1 MTTRTAAAMPRRPGS
16 AHQVTPHSDDGPA
29 TTTSLSGHRGT
40 YHLRMPTTGSI
51 DVPTLSRLVEDGTID
66 TVVVAFTDLQGRLM
80 GKRVTGRFFVDHVLG
95 PDGDSATGE
104 GIEACD
110 YLLTVDV
117 DMNVVEGYRFA
128 NWEAGYGDFRGRP
141 DLSTLRITPWLE
153 ATAIV
158 LADVLDNSD
167 DSPVAVSPRQ
177 VLQRQIERA
186 AERGLQVMVGSELE
200 FFAYDA
206 GYDELARSDY
216 RDLHDRTSSWYNL
229 DYHVLQTTKDEP
241 LIRALRNGMLAAG
254 LPVEFSKG
262 EAAPGQHELN
272 LRYADALTMADNH
285 TIYKNGAK
293 EIAHLQDKAITFMA
307 KPKIDEPGSS
317 CHIHSSIW
325 SLDGEPLCPS
335 DDPADPYGMSPL
347 FRAWMGGLLAHSS
360 ELSLCFA
367 PFVNSYKRFQPGS
380 WAPTGV
386 VWSPDNRT
394 CGLRLV
400 GHGAGM
406 RVESRIPGADCN
418 PYIAFAAI
426 IAAGLDGIDRG
437 LDCGDPFTGNAY
449 TADVERIPWNI
460 VEAID
465 AFERST
471 FAHEAFGDDVHF
483 HLLHTAKQE
492 WIASNNVVTEWELRR
507 NFERI

>member
-1 MTTRTAAAMPRRPGS
+1 MTTT
-16 AHQVTPHSDDGPA
+16 
-29 TTTSLSGHRGT
+29 GT
-40 YHLRMPTTGSI
+40 I
-51 DVPTLSRLVEDGTID
+51 DLPTLARLVDAGEID

-80 GKRVTGRFFVDHVLG
+80 GKRVTGRFFLDHVVG
-95 PDGDSATGE
+95 PDGAAGE

-117 DMNVVEGYRFA
+117 EMNVVEGYRFA

-141 DLSTLRITPWLE
+141 DLSTLRVTPWLE
-153 ATAIV
+153 GTALV
-158 LADVLDNSD
+158 LADVLDNATD
-167 DSPVAVSPRQ
+167 APVAVSPRQ
-177 VLQRQIERA
+177 VLQHQIERA
-186 AERGLQVMVGSELE
+186 AERGIQVMVGSELE

-206 GYDELARSDY
+206 PYDELARTHY
-216 RDLHDRTSSWYNL
+216 RTLDERTSSWYNL

-241 LIRALRNGMLAAG
+241 LIRAIRNGMLDAG
-254 LPVEFSKG
+254 LPIEFSKG
-262 EAAPGQHELN
+262 EAAPGQHEIN

-285 TIYKNGAK
+285 TIYKNGTK
-293 EIAHLQDKAITFMA
+293 EIAHGQGKAVTFMA
-307 KPKIDEPGSS
+307 KPRIDEPGSS

-325 SLDGEPLCPS
+325 SLGGQPLCPG
-335 DDPADPYGMSPL
+335 DGPYDTGPQ
-347 FRAWMGGLLAHSS
+347 FRAWMGGLLAHSR

-367 PFVNSYKRFQPGS
+367 PFVNSYKRYQPGS
-380 WAPTGV
+380 WAPTAV

-418 PYIAFAAI
+418 PYIAFAAV

-437 LDCGDPFTGNAY
+437 LDCGDPFQGNGY
-449 TADVERIPWNI
+449 TATDVERIPWNI
-460 VEAID
+460 VEAI
-465 AFERST
+465 
-471 FAHEAFGDDVHF
+471 EAFRSSELAVAAFGEDVHF
-483 HLLHTAKQE
+483 HLLHTAEQE
-492 WIASNNVVTEWELRR
+492 WRASNNVVTEWELRR

>member
-1 MTTRTAAAMPRRPGS
+1 MSVPS
-16 AHQVTPHSDDGPA
+16 
-29 TTTSLSGHRGT
+29 
-40 YHLRMPTTGSI
+40 TGKI
-51 DVPTLSRLVEDGTID
+51 DVTTLARLVDTGEID
-66 TVVVAFTDLQGRLM
+66 TVVVAFTDLQGRLL
-80 GKRVTGRFFVDHVLG
+80 GKRVTGAFFLDHVLG
-95 PDGDSATGE
+95 DGGDPASGE

-141 DLSTLRITPWLE
+141 DISTLCVTPWLE
-153 ATAIV
+153 GTALV
-158 LADVLDNSD
+158 LADVVDNTD

-177 VLQRQIERA
+177 VLRRQVERA
-186 AERGLQVMVGSELE
+186 AERGLQVMMGSELE
-200 FFAYDA
+200 FFAYDV
-206 GYDELARSDY
+206 GYDDLARNHY
-216 RDLHDRTSSWYNL
+216 RDLGDRTSSWYNL

-272 LRYADALTMADNH
+272 LRYSDALTMADHH

-293 EIAHLQDKAITFMA
+293 EIAHLQGKAITFMA
-307 KPKIDEPGSS
+307 KPRIDEPGSS

-325 SLDGEPLCPS
+325 SLDGEPLCPGGS
-335 DDPADPYGMSPL
+335 GENAPHGMSRQ
-347 FRAWMGGLLAHSS
+347 FRAWMGGILAHSR

-367 PFVNSYKRFQPGS
+367 PYVNSYKRYQPDS
-380 WAPTGV
+380 WAPTAV

-418 PYIAFAAI
+418 PYIAFAAV
-426 IAAGLDGIDRG
+426 IAAGLDGIDQG
-437 LDCGDPFTGNAY
+437 LDCGDPFVGNAY
-449 TADVERIPWNI
+449 AADDVERIPWNI

-465 AFERST
+465 AFERSEM
-471 FAHEAFGDDVHF
+471 ANEAFGDDVHF
-483 HLLHTAKQE
+483 HLLHTARAE
-492 WIASNNVVTEWELRR
+492 WQAFNNTVTEWELRR

>member
-1 MTTRTAAAMPRRPGS
+1 
-16 AHQVTPHSDDGPA
+16 V
-29 TTTSLSGHRGT
+29 TTTGL
-40 YHLRMPTTGSI
+40 I
-51 DVPTLSRLVEDGTID
+51 DVPTLARLVDDDVID
-66 TVVVAFTDLQGRLM
+66 TVVVAFVDVQGRLM
-80 GKRVTGRFFVDHVLG
+80 GKRVTGRFFLDHVVGTVG
-95 PDGDSATGE
+95 PDGVGNGE

-117 DMNVVEGYRFA
+117 DMNVLEGFEYSD
-128 NWEAGYGDFRGRP
+128 WEGGYGDFRARP

-153 ATAIV
+153 ATALV
-158 LADVLDNSD
+158 LCDVVDNQSGA
-167 DSPVAVSPRQ
+167 PVPVSPRQ

-186 AERGLQVMVGSELE
+186 AERGLVVKFGSELE
-200 FFAYDA
+200 FFAYDRP
-206 GYDELARSDY
+206 YDELARDSY
-216 RDLHDRTSSWYNL
+216 RTLEQSTSSWYNL
-229 DYHVLQTTKDEP
+229 DYHVFQTTKDEP
-241 LIRALRNGMLAAG
+241 LIRAIRNGMLAAG

-272 LRYADALTMADNH
+272 LRYSDALRMADHH

-293 EIAHLQDKAITFMA
+293 EIAHGQGKAITFMA
-307 KPKIDEPGSS
+307 KPSIDQPGSS

-325 SLDGEPLCPS
+325 TLDGDEPLCPG
-335 DDPADPYGMSPL
+335 DGAHDMSPI
-347 FRAWMGGLLAHSS
+347 FRSWLGGLLEHSR

-367 PFVNSYKRFQPGS
+367 PYINSYKRYQPES
-380 WAPTGV
+380 WAPTAV

-418 PYIAFAAI
+418 PYLAFAAV

-437 LDCGDPFTGNAY
+437 LDCGDPYLGNGY
-449 TADVERIPWNI
+449 TAPDVPRIPWNL
-460 VEAID
+460 VEAIELFAGSELALD
-465 AFERST
+465 AL
-471 FAHEAFGDDVHF
+471 GPMVHA
-483 HLLHTAKQE
+483 HLLHSAREE
-492 WIASNNVVTEWELRR
+492 WRAANNVVTEWELRR

>member
-1 MTTRTAAAMPRRPGS
+1 MS
-16 AHQVTPHSDDGPA
+16 
-29 TTTSLSGHRGT
+29 
-40 YHLRMPTTGSI
+40 TTGPI
-51 DVPTLSRLVEDGTID
+51 DVQTLSRLVRDGELD

-80 GKRVTGRFFVDHVLG
+80 GKRVTGRFFLDHVLG
-95 PDGDSATGE
+95 DGGDPATGE

-117 DMNVVEGYRFA
+117 EMNVVEGYRFA
-128 NWEAGYGDFRGRP
+128 NWEAGYGDFRARP
-141 DLSTLRITPWLE
+141 DLSTLRVTPWLDG
-153 ATAIV
+153 TALV
-158 LADVLDNSD
+158 LADVFDNATD
-167 DSPVAVSPRQ
+167 GPVAVSPRQ
-177 VLQRQIERA
+177 ILQRQVDRA

-206 GYDELARSDY
+206 GYDELARTGY

-241 LIRALRNGMLAAG
+241 LIRELRNQMVAAG

-272 LRYADALTMADNH
+272 LRYADALRMADHH

-293 EIAHLQDKAITFMA
+293 EIAHLQGKAITFMA
-307 KPKIDEPGSS
+307 KPRIDEPGSS

-325 SLDGEPLCPS
+325 SLDGQPLCPG
-335 DDPADPYGMSPL
+335 DGPHDTSPQM
-347 FRAWMGGLLAHSS
+347 RAWMGGLLAHSR

-367 PFVNSYKRFQPGS
+367 PFVNSYKRYQPGS
-380 WAPTGV
+380 WAPTAV

-400 GHGAGM
+400 GHGPGM

-418 PYIAFAAI
+418 PYVAFAAV

-437 LDCGDPFTGNAY
+437 LDCGDAYQGNGY
-449 TADVERIPWNI
+449 TAVDVERIPWNI

-465 AFERST
+465 AFRSSDL
-471 FAHEAFGDDVHF
+471 AVEAFGEDVHF
-483 HLLHTAKQE
+483 HLLHTAEME
-492 WIASNNVVTEWELRR
+492 WRASNNVVTEWELRR

>member
-1 MTTRTAAAMPRRPGS
+1 
-16 AHQVTPHSDDGPA
+16 V
-29 TTTSLSGHRGT
+29 
-40 YHLRMPTTGSI
+40 
-51 DVPTLSRLVEDGTID
+51 
-66 TVVVAFTDLQGRLM
+66 
-80 GKRVTGRFFVDHVLG
+80 GKRVTGRFFLDHVVG
-95 PDGDSATGE
+95 PESDPGSGE

-110 YLLTVDV
+110 YLLAVDV

-141 DLSTLRITPWLE
+141 DLATLRVTPWLE
-153 ATAIV
+153 GTALV
-158 LADVLDNSD
+158 LADVLDNGTD
-167 DSPVAVSPRQ
+167 APVPVSPRQ
-177 VLQRQIERA
+177 VLRRQIERA

-200 FFAYDA
+200 LFAYDA
-206 GYDELARSDY
+206 SYDELARDHY
-216 RDLHDRTSSWYNL
+216 RTLEDHTSSWYNL
-229 DYHVLQTTKDEP
+229 DYHILQTTKDEP
-241 LIRALRNGMLAAG
+241 LIRALRNGMVAAG
-254 LPVEFSKG
+254 VPVEFSKG

-285 TIYKNGAK
+285 VVYKNGAK
-293 EIAHLQDKAITFMA
+293 EIAHLQGKAITFMA

-325 SLDGEPLCPS
+325 SLDGEPLCPG
-335 DDPADPYGMSPL
+335 DGPHGTSPQ
-347 FRAWMGGLLAHSS
+347 FRAWMGGLLAHSR

-367 PFVNSYKRFQPGS
+367 PFVNSYKRYQPGS
-380 WAPTGV
+380 WAPTAV

-418 PYIAFAAI
+418 PYIAFAAV

-437 LDCGDPFTGNAY
+437 LDCGEPFVGNGY
-449 TADVERIPWNI
+449 TAADVERIPWNI

-465 AFERST
+465 AFRSSEL
-471 FAHEAFGDDVHF
+471 AVEAFGEDVHF
-483 HLLHTAKQE
+483 HLLHTAEVE
-492 WIASNNVVTEWELRR
+492 WRASNDVVTEWELRR

>member
-1 MTTRTAAAMPRRPGS
+1 MSERA
-16 AHQVTPHSDDGPA
+16 
-29 TTTSLSGHRGT
+29 SG
-40 YHLRMPTTGSI
+40 LI
-51 DVPTLSRLVEDGTID
+51 DVATLARLVDDGTID

-80 GKRVTGRFFVDHVLG
+80 GKRVTGRFFLDHVLG
-95 PDGDSATGE
+95 PDGSASDGE

-153 ATAIV
+153 ATALV
-158 LADVLDNSD
+158 LADVLDNAD

-177 VLQRQIERA
+177 VLQHQIARA
-186 AERGLQVMVGSELE
+186 AERDLVVMIGSELE
-200 FFAYDA
+200 LFAYDA
-206 GYDELARSDY
+206 GYDELARNHY
-216 RDLHDRTSSWYNL
+216 RDLGQRTSSWYNL

-241 LIRALRNGMLAAG
+241 LIRALRNGMVAAG

-272 LRYADALTMADNH
+272 LRYSDALTMADNH
-285 TIYKNGAK
+285 TVYKNGAK
-293 EIAHLQDKAITFMA
+293 EIAHIQGKAITFMA
-307 KPKIDEPGSS
+307 KPRIDEPGSS

-325 SLDGEPLCPS
+325 SPDGRPLAPGS
-335 DDPADPYGMSPL
+335 GGDADRFGMSSA
-347 FRAWMGGLLAHSS
+347 FRAWMGGIQAHSR

-367 PFVNSYKRFQPGS
+367 PFVNSYKRYQAGS
-380 WAPTGV
+380 WAPTAV

-400 GHGAGM
+400 GHGAAM

-437 LDCGDPFTGNAY
+437 LDCGDPFVGNAY
-449 TADVERIPWNI
+449 TAEDVERIPWNI

-465 AFERST
+465 AFEQSG
-471 FAHEAFGDDVHF
+471 FARDALGDDVHF
-483 HLLHTAKQE
+483 HLLHTARAE
-492 WIASNNVVTEWELRR
+492 WRASNDVVTEWELRR

>member
-1 MTTRTAAAMPRRPGS
+1 MS
-16 AHQVTPHSDDGPA
+16 
-29 TTTSLSGHRGT
+29 
-40 YHLRMPTTGSI
+40 TTGPI
-51 DVPTLSRLVEDGTID
+51 DVATLASLVERGAVD

-80 GKRVTGRFFVDHVLG
+80 GKRVTGRFFLDHVLG
-95 PDGDSATGE
+95 EGGDPSTGE

-128 NWEAGYGDFRGRP
+128 NWEAGYGDFRARP
-141 DLSTLRITPWLE
+141 DLATLRVTPWLE
-153 ATAIV
+153 GTALV
-158 LADVLDNSD
+158 LADVLDNATD
-167 DSPVAVSPRQ
+167 QPVPVSPRQ
-177 VLQRQIERA
+177 ILRRQVERA
-186 AERGLQVMVGSELE
+186 AERGLRVMIGSELE

-206 GYDELARSDY
+206 GYDELARSGY
-216 RDLHDRTSSWYNL
+216 RDLHERTSGWYNL
-229 DYHVLQTTKDEP
+229 DYHILQTTKDEP
-241 LIRALRNGMLAAG
+241 LIRELRNQMVAAG

-272 LRYADALTMADNH
+272 LRYSDALTMADHH

-293 EIAHLQDKAITFMA
+293 EIAHLQGKALTFMA
-307 KPKIDEPGSS
+307 KPRIDEPGSS
-317 CHIHSSIW
+317 CHIHSSVW
-325 SLDGEPLCPS
+325 SLDGTPRCPG
-335 DDPADPYGMSPL
+335 DGPHGMSDL
-347 FRAWMGGLLAHSS
+347 MRAWMGGLLAHSR

-367 PFVNSYKRFQPGS
+367 PYVNSYKRYQPGS
-380 WAPTGV
+380 WAPTAV

-418 PYIAFAAI
+418 PYVAFAAV

-437 LDCGDPFTGNAY
+437 LDCGEPYLGNGYVA
-449 TADVERIPWNI
+449 TDVPRIPWNI
-460 VEAID
+460 VEAIE
-465 AFERST
+465 AFRASDV
-471 FAHEAFGDDVHF
+471 AVEAFGEDVHF
-483 HLLHTAKQE
+483 HLLHTAEME
-492 WIASNNVVTEWELRR
+492 WRAFNNVVTEWELRR